1 MPGKLTIYIG
11 PNGYGKTTKLETE
24 KARIEKTE
32 LNNTI
37 FLPSEILL
45 EDELKD
51 LENSK
56 SMECFLEEIFLTP
69 ENINA
74 LKTQIQREV
83 NTNILNI
90 KNEINRII
98 DNVLILND
106 STREENKDF
115 ISPSTKGIEY
125 KKVLSI
131 DKTIFKQMGSG
142 QKMLLLLEFIL
153 RSNKNYIFLDEPE
166 KYMQPSL
173 IKILGEKIRN
183 LITQNKNVYISTHSP
198 KLLSFL
204 EFNLDSINLLNEK
217 NGNCKKID
225 LNKILNT
232 INEKINIRQNVP
244 EKFKKYFEFENLQKS
259 ILQMH
264 RYNFFDTLFS
274 KKVILCE
281 GINDKFFIEKLLR
294 DNNKQF
300 EDYVIFPTFGKP
312 NIPIFLE
319 IFNSLHINTQ
329 FYFDM
334 DPNSKDAQKNEWNM
348 KINNYFH
355 EKYFNK
361 YYGFT
366 PNIEEELNFPI
377 KRKSNTLEFI
387 NHLEKISFRKSKY
400 LIPDSEK
407 TISNKDNNETN

>member
-1 MPGKLTIYIG
+1 MLGKLTIYIG

-74 LKTQIQREV
+74 LKTQIQQEV

-217 NGNCKKID
+217 K
-225 LNKILNT
+225 
-232 INEKINIRQNVP
+232 
-244 EKFKKYFEFENLQKS
+244 
-259 ILQMH
+259 
-264 RYNFFDTLFS
+264 
-274 KKVILCE
+274 
-281 GINDKFFIEKLLR
+281 
-294 DNNKQF
+294 
-300 EDYVIFPTFGKP
+300 
-312 NIPIFLE
+312 
-319 IFNSLHINTQ
+319 
-329 FYFDM
+329 
-334 DPNSKDAQKNEWNM
+334 W
-348 KINNYFH
+348 
-355 EKYFNK
+355 
-361 YYGFT
+361 
-366 PNIEEELNFPI
+366 
-377 KRKSNTLEFI
+377 
-387 NHLEKISFRKSKY
+387 
-400 LIPDSEK
+400 
-407 TISNKDNNETN
+407 

>member
-11 PNGYGKTTKLETE
+11 PNGYGKTTKLENE
-24 KARIEKTE
+24 KQKIDAANP
-32 LNNTI
+32 NNTI

-69 ENINA
+69 QNIST
-74 LKTQIQREV
+74 LKTQIQQGV
-83 NTNILNI
+83 NTNILGI
-90 KNEINRII
+90 RNEINNII
-98 DNVLILND
+98 DNILRLND
-106 STREENKDF
+106 SVREDGKDF
-115 ISPSTKGIEY
+115 ITQSAKGIEY

-142 QKMLLLLEFIL
+142 QKMLLLLEFVL

-183 LITQNKNVYISTHSP
+183 LIAQDKNVYISTHSP

-204 EFNLDSINLLNEK
+204 EFSLDSINLLNEK
-217 NGNCKKID
+217 NDNCKKIN
-225 LNKILNT
+225 LNKILDT
-232 INEKINIRQNVP
+232 INEKINISQNVP
-244 EKFKKYFEFENLQKS
+244 NKFKKYFDFENLQKS
-259 ILQMH
+259 ILQIH
-264 RYNFFDTLFS
+264 RYNFFDALFS

-281 GINDKFFIEKLLR
+281 GVNDKFFIEKLLR
-294 DNNKQF
+294 DNNRQF
-300 EDYVIFPTFGKP
+300 EDYVIFSTFGKP

-319 IFNSLHINTQ
+319 LFNSLHIDTQ
-329 FYFDM
+329 FYFDI
-334 DPNSKDAQKNEWNM
+334 DPNLKNTQENEWNN
-348 KINNYFH
+348 KINDYFH
-355 EKYFNK
+355 KNYHNK

-366 PNIEEELNFPI
+366 PNIEGELNFND
-377 KRKSNTLEFI
+377 KKKYDVLEFI
-387 NHLEKISFRKSKY
+387 NHLDKFSFANSKY
-400 LIPDSEK
+400 LIKDAKEPSL
-407 TISNKDNNETN
+407 NMDNNETN